1 LFIQFYEHR
10 PASDSVPVI
19 RLDSKDGFWYQH
31 CAAEATRMWEDG
43 APWPPAPGT
52 RLARAPRPWFI
63 QSFGTELETSMG
75 RARELLITGI
85 TWNGLVT
92 SY

>member
-1 LFIQFYEHR
+1 MAKMASYTSTTPPRQRESGRTALPGR
-10 PASDSVPVI
+10 P
-19 RLDSKDGFWYQH
+19 
-31 CAAEATRMWEDG
+31 
-43 APWPPAPGT
+43 
-52 RLARAPRPWFI
+52 RLARAPCPWFT

-85 TWNGLVT
+85 TRNGLVT